1 MMSTAASGR
10 LSTDS
15 SALPRARSAQRLLIA
30 ALLAAAGLAA
40 IPMDASAQLRVPPP
54 PGTQP
59 EPAGNKPPP
68 PNALPATLAPAI
80 AERTFPVGG
89 FVVGYGPEI
98 DGHPDLPSIP
108 ELMGATRARLL
119 STPGGFTADD
129 RDTRSTLY
137 GINDLSMIMAQDGA
151 KPFSRLALEAVLNGV
166 RQTLN
171 RRGIVGVWIELGSDE
186 IEVQDD
192 GQWVDLRPAD
202 RTLLTIVVHAAK
214 VGAVRT
220 VSKDADGAEVID
232 SPADARIRA
241 GSPISPQG
249 ADGQGSLLNRDAI
262 DSYILKLNRRSSRRV
277 DAAVGPG
284 DEPGTANLDYLISRT
299 DPLTL
304 YAQISNTGTA
314 QTEDFR
320 ERLGLIHNDLTGRDD
335 VLALDYV
342 TAGFD
347 KAHSING
354 SYELPFFDIDGVRF
368 KAFGAYSRYEASD
381 VGFAG
386 ASFSGESY
394 NFGGELVF
402 NIAQWG
408 PSFLD
413 FTAGARFQNV
423 SVNNR
428 AFDIRGDSDFV
439 LPRFS
444 VVYERL
450 TQTAVSNG
458 LVAVEFNIPE
468 SAGTSNNLDAL
479 GRTNA
484 DREFT
489 LLSWSFEQ
497 SAYLEPLIDP
507 EGFNAGQS
515 TLAHEVG
522 FTFRGQSS
530 LDSRVVPNFQQTLG
544 GFYSVRG
551 YDEAEAVGDT
561 AIVFSAEYRL
571 HIPRLFTPSEQV
583 IELFGPFRPFSGA
596 NYQRPDWDLIFRT
609 FYDVGT
615 TIVADRLSFERNE
628 TLSSAGVGIEF
639 QLRRNVNIRLDYGVA
654 IDDGP
659 RTQSGDGR
667 AHFLATFLF

>member
-1 MMSTAASGR
+1 MMSTAALGR
-10 LSTDS
+10 LSTQT
-15 SALPRARSAQRLLIA
+15 LARLRSRSGQSLLIA
-30 ALLAAAGLAA
+30 ALIAAAGFAA
-40 IPMDASAQLRVPPP
+40 LPADARAQLRVPPP

-59 EPAGNKPPP
+59 EPGAPKPPP
-68 PNALPATLAPAI
+68 ANALPATLAPAI
-80 AERTFPVGG
+80 AEKTFPVGG

-98 DGHPDLPSIP
+98 EGHPDLPSIP

-119 STPGGFTADD
+119 STPNGFTADD
-129 RDTRSTLY
+129 RDTRSGVY
-137 GINDLSMIMAQDGA
+137 GINDLAMIMAQDGA
-151 KPFSRLALEAVLNGV
+151 KPFTRLALEAVLNGV

-171 RRGIVGVWIELGSDE
+171 RRGIVGVWIELGQDE
-186 IEVQDD
+186 IEVQED

-202 RTLLTIVVHAAK
+202 RPLLTIVVHAAK
-214 VGAVRT
+214 IGAVRT
-220 VSKDADGAEVID
+220 VTKGPDGVEVID

-249 ADGQGSLLNRDAI
+249 ADGQGNLLNRDAI
-262 DSYILKLNRRSSRRV
+262 DSYVLKLNRRSSRRV

-284 DEPGTANLDYLISRT
+284 EEPGTANLDYLISRT

-304 YAQISNTGTA
+304 YAQVSNTGTA
-314 QTEDFR
+314 QTEEWR

-342 TAGFD
+342 TAGFQ

-354 SYELPFFDIDGVRF
+354 SYELPFFEIDGVRF
-368 KAFGAYSRYEASD
+368 KAFGGYSRYEASD

-386 ASFSGESY
+386 AAFSGESY
-394 NFGGELVF
+394 NFGAELVF
-402 NIAQWG
+402 NVAQWG

-413 FTAGARFQNV
+413 LTAGARFQNV

-444 VVYERL
+444 AVFERL
-450 TQTAVSNG
+450 TQTAVSNA
-458 LVAVEFNIPE
+458 LVAVEFNLPD
-468 SAGTSNNLDAL
+468 SAGTAKNLDPL

-484 DREFT
+484 NREFAI
-489 LLSWSFEQ
+489 LSWSFEQ
-497 SAYLEPLIDP
+497 SAYLEPLIDS
-507 EGFNAGQS
+507 EAFNAGQS
-515 TLAHEVG
+515 TLAHELG

-530 LDSRVVPNFQQTLG
+530 LDRRVVPNFQQTTG

-551 YDEAEAVGDT
+551 YEESEAVGDT

-583 IELFGPFRPFSGA
+583 VELFGPFRPFPGA

-609 FYDVGT
+609 FYDVGRT
-615 TIVADRLSFERNE
+615 MVANRLSFEQDH
-628 TLSSAGVGIEF
+628 TLSSVGVGIEF
-639 QLRRNVNIRLDYGVA
+639 QLRRNLNIRLDYGVA
-654 IDDGP
+654 LEDGP
-659 RTQSGDGR
+659 LTQSGDGR